1 MPTSKKQAINTNG
14 WSGGKEYNS
23 MALSKEQLSRK
34 NKVDKSP
41 NSSSDYTWNM
51 NINHMVS
58 LSKHL
63 KNQGL
68 TTKLAKKNLK
78 RAKAKIQSSQD
89 EKHTL

>member
-34 NKVDKSP
+34 NKVEKSP

-78 RAKAKIQSSQD
+78 WAKAKI
-89 EKHTL
+89 